1 MEQALLAGESLETAL
16 GSEYLDPSL
25 MQLMRTASHSGQVQP
40 LLESYVEVRQG
51 QLLDQLRFAARCLQL
66 FAYGTIAA
74 MILIVYQILLLPLSI
89 MSQM

>member
-1 MEQALLAGESLETAL
+1 M
-16 GSEYLDPSL
+16 
-25 MQLMRTASHSGQVQP
+25 
-40 LLESYVEVRQG
+40 LESYVEVRQG
-51 QLLDQLRFAARCLQL
+51 QLLDQLRFAARGLQL